1 MLSVPLNIAYNL
13 RIPDIYLKDRVY
25 DQNIFILAS
34 LLNEE
39 GTEWGYL
46 NKGRAYLIG
55 QDA

>member
-1 MLSVPLNIAYNL
+1 MKRLLNLFTSFVMLSVPLNIEYNL

-39 GTEWGYL
+39 GTE
-46 NKGRAYLIG
+46 
-55 QDA
+55 